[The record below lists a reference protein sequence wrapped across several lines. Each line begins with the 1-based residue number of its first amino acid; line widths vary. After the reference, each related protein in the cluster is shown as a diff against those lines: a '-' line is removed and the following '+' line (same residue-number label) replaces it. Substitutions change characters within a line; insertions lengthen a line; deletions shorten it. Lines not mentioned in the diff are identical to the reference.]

1 MHSYIFEDSQGEP
14 LYVNADN
21 PRVINYLRRC
31 TRKDI
36 SNKVRIM
43 ASNVTRVD
51 VQRANEQRKEL
62 VKQRGMM
69 AKLLK
74 DEEEKRKSDEE
85 GWASQGGWAV
95 FGKLIADIKE
105 VSKNIKQIQDQ
116 IMEWMDAGA
125 LLL

>member
-1 MHSYIFEDSQGEP
+1 MRTVMHSYIFEDGQGERT
-14 LYVNADN
+14 L
-21 PRVINYLRRC
+21 RVQTYLKRYNK
-31 TRKDI
+31 KDI
-36 SNKVRIM
+36 TNKVRVM
-43 ASNVTRVD
+43 AGNVTRVE

-62 VKQRGMM
+62 VKQRGLM

-74 DEEEKRKSDEE
+74 DEEEKRKADEQT
-85 GWASQGGWAV
+85 WASQGGWAV